1 MARLRL
7 ADLGM
12 DAKGKRPPVVETP
25 SRLRECPDCGQ
36 RQVVPALRPGTA
48 AHCLR
53 CNRLLRRARYDPLG
67 RALALNVA
75 ALVLIGVACLMPL
88 MTVSAGGRE
97 LSATLFSGPE
107 GLRSDGL
114 WELSVVVLFTSVAA
128 PVIKL
133 LAMTYVLLSLRL
145 GRRGLHQHQVFG
157 WIERLRPWSMV
168 EVYLLGV
175 FVAYTKLVDLVH
187 IDLGPAIYALGA
199 LMVTMVAADAV
210 LDHQAVWEA
219 LDRQDVAAGAEPCAS
234 PIASDGAIGC
244 EVCGL
249 LNPPHPGGP
258 PHCVRCGAHLHPRK
272 PNSVGRAWALMIAGV
287 ILYGPAN
294 IYPVLTV
301 IQLGSGAPSTIMGGV
316 VELMSSGMYPLA
328 ALVFCASI
336 LVPVLKLIALGSML
350 VATGL
355 GSARRLRDHT
365 KIYRVVAAVGRWSMI
380 DVFMTSILVALVH
393 FGGLVTI
400 TAGSGAVSF
409 AGVVILT
416 MLAAEAFDPRLMWDA
431 AGQQAGQQAEATA

>member
-1 MARLRL
+1 M
-7 ADLGM
+7 ADLTADLANSPAPIGT
-12 DAKGKRPPVVETP
+12 TP
-25 SRLRECPDCGQ
+25 NRLRECPDCGQ

-48 AHCLR
+48 ARCLR
-53 CNRLLRRARYDPLG
+53 CNRMLRRARHDPLG

-75 ALVLIGVACLMPL
+75 ALVLVGVACLMPL
-88 MTVSAGGRE
+88 MTVSISGMD

-114 WELSVVVLFTSVAA
+114 WELSAVVLFTSVAA
-128 PVIKL
+128 PIIKL
-133 LAMTYVLLSLRL
+133 LAMTCVLAGLQLRQPWPYL
-145 GRRGLHQHQVFG
+145 RQIFG

-199 LMVTMVAADAV
+199 LMVTMIAADAV

-219 LDRQDVAAGAEPCAS
+219 LERTHITPEAELHEASGAM
-234 PIASDGAIGC
+234 DGAIGC

-249 LNPPHPGGP
+249 LNRRHPGTAL
-258 PHCVRCGAHLHPRK
+258 HCVRCGSHLHARK
-272 PNSVGRAWALMIAGV
+272 PDSIGRAWALMIAGV

-294 IYPVLTV
+294 FYPVLTV

-316 VELMSSGMYPLA
+316 VELLSSGMYPLA

-336 LVPVLKLIALGSML
+336 LVPVLKLLALGSML
-350 VATGL
+350 VATGR
-355 GSARRLRDHT
+355 GSARRLRDRT
-365 KIYRVVAAVGRWSMI
+365 KVYRIVAAVGRWSMI

-393 FGGLVTI
+393 IGGLVTI

-416 MLAAEAFDPRLMWDA
+416 MLAAETFDPRLMWDA
-431 AGQQAGQQAEATA
+431 AGQQVEART